1 MLAYLDGTGDKRVLD
16 LFAKVWNAS
25 YEMDAEADARSMTQA
40 EAMLEG
46 YAYGGS
52 E

>member
-1 MLAYLDGTGDKRVLD
+1 MLAYLDATGDKRVLD

-25 YEMDAEADARSMTQA
+25 YTMDAAADARSLTQA

-46 YAYGGS
+46 YAC